1 MGAPTME
8 SSCLRHTDLPHTSRL
23 FADFLYHH
31 DRVAHFYTVP
41 SGRTCAQDYPA
52 ERRAALVDALR
63 EQNGDHP
70 ALEVLAQP
78 GARAYVTGQ
87 QVGLFSG
94 PAYTIY
100 KALTAVRLAEQ
111 STAEGKPAVAIF
123 WLATEDHDFAEVN
136 HAWSF
141 GPDAQPVSM
150 SVNGHKQSEEPVGS
164 IAISHWPVE
173 ELHRSFGD
181 LPYAGEVTQL
191 VRETYTPGK
200 TMGCAFRDLVQRLL
214 EKFNLLYL
222 DPLHPAIR
230 RLGAP
235 FLASAVA
242 HEAELSGALLAR
254 NKELEASG
262 YHAQVHVEEKTSLF
276 FLLEG
281 TRRINLKRQNGEYV
295 SRDRHYAAKELAD
308 RAEQLSPNALLRP
321 VMQDFMIPTASYI
334 GGPAEV
340 AYLAQSQVMYERLL
354 GHMPRVM
361 PRSGFTLF
369 DARAQKLM
377 ERYKVDI
384 HDFFNGREAFIEKF
398 ACALS
403 PPQLSEHFA
412 EVRRQIQASL
422 ENLQSE
428 VTKFDPTLGDALSKS
443 RAKMLYQ
450 LSKSESKVARETL
463 RRNTRAV
470 HDAIYLYG
478 KIMPHKHLQERFYSI
493 LPFLAEQ
500 GLDLIDRLH
509 EAVRLECPDHI
520 LLTL

>member
-1 MGAPTME
+1 MGAPNME
-8 SSCLRHTDLPHTSRL
+8 SSCLRHTELPHTSRI

-31 DRVAHFYTVP
+31 DRVARFYTVT
-41 SGRTCAQDYPA
+41 SGRTCAQDYPP
-52 ERRAALVDALR
+52 ERRAALVEALR
-63 EQNGDHP
+63 QQNGDHP
-70 ALEVLAQP
+70 ALDVLAQP

-100 KALTAVRLAEQ
+100 KALTAVRLAQQ

-141 GPDAQPVSM
+141 GPNGQPVSM
-150 SVNGHKQSEEPVGS
+150 SVNGHKGSDEPVGN
-164 IAISHWPVE
+164 ITIGHWPVE

-181 LPYAGEVTQL
+181 LPYADDVTQI

-200 TMGCAFRDLVQRLL
+200 TMGQAFRDLVQSLL
-214 EKFNLLYL
+214 ARFDLLYL

-230 RLGAP
+230 KLGAP
-235 FLASAVA
+235 FLENAVA
-242 HEAELSGALLAR
+242 HESELGKALLAR
-254 NKELEASG
+254 NKELEDAG

-276 FLLEG
+276 FLLDG
-281 TRRINLKRQNGEYV
+281 PRRINLKRQNGEYV
-295 SRDRHYAAKELAD
+295 GRDRRYRPEELAGL
-308 RAEQLSPNALLRP
+308 AEHLSPNALLRP
-321 VMQDFMIPTASYI
+321 VMQDYMIPTASYI

-361 PRSGFTLF
+361 PRSGFTLM

-384 HDFFNGREAFIEKF
+384 HDFFRGQEAFVEKL
-398 ACALS
+398 ACALT

-412 EVRRQIQASL
+412 AVRRQT
-422 ENLQSE
+422 SE
-428 VTKFDPTLGDALSKS
+428 ALDKLHADVAAFDPTLADALTKS
-443 RAKMLYQ
+443 RTKILYQ

-470 HDAIYLYG
+470 HDAVYLYG

-500 GLDLIDRLH
+500 GLDLIDRVH
-509 EAVRLECPDHI
+509 EAVRIECSDHI